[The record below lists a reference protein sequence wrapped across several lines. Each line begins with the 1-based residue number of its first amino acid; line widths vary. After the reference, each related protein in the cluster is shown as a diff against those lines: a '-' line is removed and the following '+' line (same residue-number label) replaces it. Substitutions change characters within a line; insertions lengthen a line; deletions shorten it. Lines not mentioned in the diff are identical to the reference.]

1 MLIKV
6 IALLFLPDCLFSFQM
21 FKSLSKLS
29 NSKPHRLTLIYSYH
43 WSTRNINNFNTAQPH
58 IILIIISS
66 KLSSPSLIFDEQQY
80 RTWCTRTKNI
90 YVYPQCVY
98 QQFKK
103 FFNSTTPCLHVSHKK
118 VNNTLQKKKIEHLF
132 IH

>member
-1 MLIKV
+1 MIDFCFCLI
-6 IALLFLPDCLFSFQM
+6 ACLV
-21 FKSLSKLS
+21 FKCSNRSQIPIPTRTGS
-29 NSKPHRLTLIYSYH
+29 NSYSYH

-80 RTWCTRTKNI
+80 RTWCTRTKKI